1 MAREVN
7 DVIKEAESKLKK
19 QFEEIDDIAFY
30 NQKKVLNAFNE
41 FKVSSQCFHGSTG
54 YGYDDIG
61 RDTLAKIYARVFG
74 GEKAIVSPIL
84 TCGTHAI
91 TTVLYGILRN
101 GDTMLAVTGLP
112 YDTIHD
118 SIFGKGNSSLEDY
131 GVTYKQI
138 DLLENSEFD
147 LDNIFK
153 TVEEIKP
160 KMVYLQRSRGYSS
173 RKALSPHKMKE
184 VFDGVKRLSPETFI
198 VVDNCYGEFVDTIEP
213 TDVGAD
219 VIVGSLIKNAGGGL
233 APTGGYIVGTEKAI
247 DLIATRYTNPSL
259 KLELGSFE
267 MGYRMFYQGF
277 FMAPHTVAQA
287 LKGCFL
293 VGQIM
298 KDKGYKI
305 IPENDEKPQD
315 IIKSVVFNTAEEL
328 IKFVQTVQTVSPV
341 DSYVLPLPWDM
352 PGYND
357 QVIMAAGTFVGGASL
372 EFSCDSPIRAPYIA
386 YFQGG
391 LTYEHV
397 KMFAEKLIELY

>member
-1 MAREVN
+1 
-7 DVIKEAESKLKK
+7 
-19 QFEEIDDIAFY
+19 
-30 NQKKVLNAFNE
+30 
-41 FKVSSQCFHGSTG
+41 
-54 YGYDDIG
+54 
-61 RDTLAKIYARVFG
+61 
-74 GEKAIVSPIL
+74 
-84 TCGTHAI
+84 
-91 TTVLYGILRN
+91 
-101 GDTMLAVTGLP
+101 
-112 YDTIHD
+112 
-118 SIFGKGNSSLEDY
+118 
-131 GVTYKQI
+131 
-138 DLLENSEFD
+138 
-147 LDNIFK
+147 
-153 TVEEIKP
+153 
-160 KMVYLQRSRGYSS
+160 
-173 RKALSPHKMKE
+173 MKE
-184 VFDGVKRLSPETFI
+184 VFEGVKKFSPETFI

-233 APTGGYIVGTEKAI
+233 APTGGYIVGTEQAI

-305 IPENDEKPQD
+305 IPENEEKPQD
-315 IIKSVVFNTAEEL
+315 IIKSVVFNSAEEL

-352 PGYND
+352 PGYTD

-372 EFSCDSPIRAPYIA
+372 EFSCDSSIRPPYIA